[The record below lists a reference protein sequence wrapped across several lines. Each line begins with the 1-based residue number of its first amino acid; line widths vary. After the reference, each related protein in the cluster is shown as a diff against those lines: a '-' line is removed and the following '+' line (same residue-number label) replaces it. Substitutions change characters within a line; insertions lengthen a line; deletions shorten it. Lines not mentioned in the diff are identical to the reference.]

1 MRLSLLALPLLLFA
15 VPASAQQ
22 AVSSPDRLMH
32 EQMLTLDTH
41 LDTPVLFERRGWNF
55 DQWHE
60 YDWDNSQVDIARM
73 EAGGLDGGFFV
84 IYTPQGPLTP
94 EGMAKARENALMR
107 AAAIQRVVS
116 ANPDKLGFAY
126 TADDAARLHRE
137 GKRIVYQ
144 SIENS
149 YPLGNDVSL
158 LPTFYRLGVRMA
170 SPAHNGS
177 NQFSD
182 SARPRPGD
190 PVHNGLSTLGR
201 QWVAEMNRL
210 GMVVDGSHASDAA
223 ISQMIDLSKTPIV
236 LSHHGPKAM
245 FDHPRNIPD
254 DLMRK
259 LARSGGVMQ
268 MNTLFLVPMASV
280 EGRDSIEERQAGW
293 ETMTPEQRR
302 RLVADRSA
310 LDARAPQSFAT
321 IDLFMR
327 SLLHAIKVMGV
338 DHVGIGADWDGG
350 GGLAGMKDIT
360 GLPIITA
367 RLRTAGYSPAD
378 IEKIWSGNT
387 LRLLRQAERHAAGA
401 RK

>member
-1 MRLSLLALPLLLFA
+1 MRHSLLALPLLFA

-22 AVSSPDRLMH
+22 AVSSSDRLMH

-41 LDTPVLFERRGWNF
+41 LDTPALFERRGWNF

-60 YDWDNSQVDIARM
+60 YDWDNSQVDIPRM

-170 SPAHNGS
+170 SPVHNGS

-190 PVHNGLSTLGR
+190 PVHNGLSPLGR

-210 GMVVDGSHASDAA
+210 GMVVDGSHASDTA
-223 ISQMIDLSKTPIV
+223 ISQMIDISKTPIV

-268 MNTLFLVPMASV
+268 MNTLFLVPMPSV
-280 EGRDSIEERQAGW
+280 EGRDAIEDRQEQW
-293 ETMTPEQRR
+293 ETLTPEQRR
-302 RLVADRSA
+302 RLVADKSA
-310 LDARAPQSFAT
+310 LDARSPKSFAT

-350 GGLAGMKDIT
+350 GGLVGMKDIT

-367 RLRTAGYSPAD
+367 RLRAAGYSPAD

-387 LRLLRQAERHAAGA
+387 LRLLRQAERHAASG